1 MGETLWPLLTLPGEE
16 GRDVGATP
24 WPLLTPS
31 RWGLVRSVGATS
43 HGGQGLSLVRKTV
56 AGKPTEKCDAAVSV
70 AWRPSG
76 SGIGSAACALVQ

>member
-43 HGGQGLSLVRKTV
+43 HGGQGLSLVRITV
-56 AGKPTEKCDAAVSV
+56 AGKPTEKYDAAVSV